1 MNNPPYN
8 NPRIKVAGY
17 AKRELFGNGIEYRN
31 FTPDLVGLQVASEGG
46 TPLFTMGNFNIT
58 TNMEPKSDKI
68 FITNRFSN
76 FISLTD
82 LDLTLAN
89 ANNLLSNN
97 AGVLLN
103 LDKGNLRY
111 YAQFGSL
118 NEFVRISLENII
130 TNWPAS
136 LFVKN
141 TALNSNNNVIVGN
154 TYDNYI
160 YDLANDVSTFR
171 VNTNFINN
179 IYQLNILKNGNIID
193 TFNASNDL
201 RNVTV
206 NYASY
211 VVLINNT
218 EYPVLNFTGAT
229 YSTNDYIFL
238 EVKGN
243 PFSGTSTGLTASN
256 ILYHIKPN
264 KIKEETFFNQ
274 LPDFEYYLLNR
285 LITPKYTATFN
296 YSIKSDAGI
305 VLYIT
310 DSVTW
315 PTTDGYNIDFDTDE
329 YINYATKLLEI
340 STNNDLST
348 SDLMNRVLV
357 SDSISSFDTA
367 PINLYDLDK
376 DSTGQKVTKT
386 LRIYGRSFDELNN
399 FIDGISFANTVSYN
413 KQNNIPD
420 IYIKNLARVLGW
432 ELTSSVIEN
441 DLLAS
446 YVTTSNSSYEG
457 QSVGL
462 TAVEADIELWRRIIL
477 NSPWLWKSKG
487 ARKSIEFLLKFIGV
501 PLGLVKFNEYIYKA
515 DAPINMDLFVAS
527 LELNG
532 LDTTDL
538 SIYPVDRDGYPS
550 PLPDNGSL
558 YYQNY
563 GLWFRQTGG
572 AASTNDILSG
582 NNPHLGPYDGGF
594 AYINQFKALI
604 PNFSAVTLT
613 SETITTTNIVKLFTN
628 YNEGDITN
636 YTGDTY
642 VKAINNDGSDIG
654 DCIVVTS
661 SITPDPNP
669 QPTING
675 CGCSPASDDDALSVC
690 MDIKEYVKPKPCY
703 DLAYSATTTDFGY
716 LSFEYYTY
724 GTDKEIFYDKSIPP
738 KPITNTS
745 IYANK
750 ECCKANNGFPTI
762 YSTMATDTMG
772 EKIITNTGY
781 VCCTTNDPK
790 GNCGCN
796 VACKWSPI
804 FQPIYLPLNST
815 KQDIYMEFIKED
827 GSLGVTTPD
836 GSHCLTGPNK
846 YTEKAPNITDPYTGE
861 IGYACRVTQNGL
873 KDLNLGNSGIIASFL
888 KQKRNGEIECCAI
901 LK

>member
-1 MNNPPYN
+1 MNNPPYT
-8 NPRIKVAGY
+8 NPRIKVVGY

-46 TPLFTMGNFNIT
+46 TPLFTMGNFSIT
-58 TNMEPKSDKI
+58 TNMDPKSDKY

-82 LDLTLAN
+82 LDLTLAD
-89 ANNLLSNN
+89 ANKLLTDN

-103 LDKGNLRY
+103 LDKGNLKY

-118 NEFVRISLENII
+118 NEFVRVSLENII

-141 TALNSNNNVIVGN
+141 TALNSNNNSIIGN
-154 TYDNYI
+154 TYDNYS
-160 YDLANDVSTFR
+160 YDLPNDSSIFR
-171 VNTNFINN
+171 INTNFINN
-179 IYQLNILKNGNIID
+179 KYQLNILKNGDIID
-193 TFNASNDL
+193 TFNATNDL

-229 YSTNDYIFL
+229 DITNDYIYF
-238 EVKGN
+238 EVKGD
-243 PFSGTSTGLTASN
+243 PFSGVSSSN
-256 ILYHIKPN
+256 ISYHIKPN
-264 KIKEETFFNQ
+264 KLKEETFFNE

-285 LITPKYTATFN
+285 LIMPKYTATFN

-305 VLYIT
+305 VLYVT

-315 PTTDGYNIDFDTDE
+315 PTTDGYNIDFDTDA
-329 YINYATKLLEI
+329 YVDYVTKLLDI

-348 SDLMNRVLV
+348 SDLMNRFLV

-367 PINLYDLDK
+367 PVNLYDLDK

-399 FIDGISFANTVSYN
+399 FIEGISFANTVSYD

-441 DLLAS
+441 GLLSS
-446 YVTTSNSSYEG
+446 YVTTSKSSYEG

-501 PLGLVKFNEYIYKA
+501 PLGLVNFNEYVYKA
-515 DAPINMDLFVAS
+515 DKPIDMDLFRAA

-532 LDTTDL
+532 LDNEDL
-538 SIYPVDRDGYPS
+538 SIYPIDRDGYPL
-550 PLPDNGSL
+550 PLQDTGSL

-563 GLWFRQTGG
+563 GLWFRETGG
-572 AASTNDILSG
+572 ANSTNDILSG

-594 AYINQFKALI
+594 AYINQFNGLI
-604 PNFSAVTLT
+604 PNFSAVTFT
-613 SETITTTNIVKLFTN
+613 SETITTDTIKLFTN
-628 YNEGDITN
+628 YNIGDITN
-636 YTGDTY
+636 YSGKTY
-642 VKAINNDGSDIG
+642 VDAINDDGSDIG
-654 DCIVVTS
+654 DCVIVTS
-661 SITPDPNP
+661 SIIPDPNP
-669 QPTING
+669 QPTENE
-675 CGCSPASDDDALSVC
+675 CGCSPASDDDALSIC
-690 MDIKEYVKPKPCY
+690 IDIVDYVKPLPCNN
-703 DLAYSATTTDFGY
+703 LAEEPIVTEYGY
-716 LSFEYYTY
+716 FSFKNYTY
-724 GTDKEIFYDKSIPP
+724 GTDKEIFYDKSVIPP
-738 KPITNTS
+738 SAITNTT
-745 IYANK
+745 IYTTK
-750 ECCKANNGFPTI
+750 ECCAAKEGTPTI
-762 YSTMATDTMG
+762 YSTMGTDTTG
-772 EKIITNTGY
+772 KKIIKNSGY
-781 VCCTTNDPK
+781 VCCK
-790 GNCGCN
+790 SSNCGCN
-796 VACKWSPI
+796 VACKWKPMFEPI
-804 FQPIYLPLNST
+804 LLPLNNVNPD
-815 KQDIYMEFIKED
+815 KFMEFIKED

-836 GSHCLTGPNK
+836 GSHCLIGSEK
-846 YTEKAPNITDPYTGE
+846 FTEAKPGITDPYSGE
-861 IGYACRVTQNGL
+861 VGYACKLTQKGL
-873 KDLNLGNSGIIASFL
+873 EDLLKGGSGVMATFL
-888 KQKRNGEIECCAI
+888 TQKRNGNVGCCSK
-901 LK
+901 LQ

>member
-1 MNNPPYN
+1 MNNPPYD
-8 NPRIKVAGY
+8 NPRIKVVGY

-58 TNMEPKSDKI
+58 TNMDPKSDKY

-82 LDLTLAN
+82 LDLTLAD
-89 ANNLLSNN
+89 ANKLLTDN

-118 NEFVRISLENII
+118 NEFVRVSLENII

-141 TALNSNNNVIVGN
+141 TALNSNNNSIIGK
-154 TYDNYI
+154 TYDNYT
-160 YDLANDVSTFR
+160 YDLLNDISRFK

-179 IYQLNILKNGNIID
+179 NYQLNILKNGNIID
-193 TFNASNDL
+193 TFNATNDL

-229 YSTNDYIFL
+229 DIINDYIYF
-238 EVKGN
+238 EVKGD
-243 PFSGTSTGLTASN
+243 PFSGVSTSDVS
-256 ILYHIKPN
+256 YHIKPN
-264 KIKEETFFNQ
+264 KVKEETFFNE

-285 LITPKYTATFN
+285 LVIPKYTATFN
-296 YSIKSDAGI
+296 YSIKSDSGI
-305 VLYIT
+305 VLYVS
-310 DSVTW
+310 DSITW
-315 PTTDGYNIDFDTDE
+315 PTTDGYNIDFDTDA
-329 YINYATKLLEI
+329 YVDYATKLLDI

-386 LRIYGRSFDELNN
+386 LRIYGRSFDEINN

-413 KQNNIPD
+413 KENNIPD

-441 DLLAS
+441 DLLSS
-446 YVTTSNSSYEG
+446 YVTTSKSSYEG

-501 PLGLVKFNEYIYKA
+501 PLGLVNFSEYIYKA
-515 DAPINMDLFVAS
+515 DGPIDIDLFKAA
-527 LELNG
+527 LKLNG
-532 LDTTDL
+532 LDNEDL
-538 SIYPVDRDGYPS
+538 TIYPIDADGYPS
-550 PLPDNGSL
+550 PLPDTSSL

-563 GLWFRQTGG
+563 GLWFRETGG
-572 AASTNDILSG
+572 ANSNSDILSG

-594 AYINQFKALI
+594 AYINQFKGLI
-604 PNFSAVTLT
+604 PNFSAVTYT
-613 SETITTTNIVKLFTN
+613 SETITTGSTKLFTN
-628 YNEGDITN
+628 YNVGDITN
-636 YTGDTY
+636 YSGDTY
-642 VKAINNDGSDIG
+642 VDAINDDGSDIG
-654 DCIVVTS
+654 ECIVVTS
-661 SITPDPNP
+661 SIIPDPNP
-669 QPTING
+669 QPTANE
-675 CGCSPASDDDALSVC
+675 CGCSPASDDDALSIC
-690 MDIKEYVKPKPCY
+690 IDIKEYVSPKTCY
-703 DLAYSATTTDFGY
+703 DISAKPITTDYGY

-724 GTDKEIFYDKSIPP
+724 GTDKEIFYDKSVIPN

-745 IYANK
+745 IYVTK
-750 ECCKANNGFPTI
+750 ECCKANLGFPTI
-762 YSTMATDTMG
+762 YSTMGNNT
-772 EKIITNTGY
+772 IINTGY
-781 VCCTTNDPK
+781 VCCTTSDPK

-804 FQPIYLPLNST
+804 FQPILLPLNGVE
-815 KQDIYMEFIKED
+815 QANYMEFIKED

-836 GSHCLTGPNK
+836 GSHCLIGQAK
-846 YTEKAPNITDPYTGE
+846 FTEPTPGITDPYTGE
-861 IGYACRVTQNGL
+861 VGYACKLTQNGIE
-873 KDLNLGNSGIIASFL
+873 DLRKGEFGVMATFL
-888 KQKRNGEIECCAI
+888 KQKRAGNVGCCST
-901 LK
+901 LKIKNNIIR